1 MAKRLHKIGLVA
13 LLILGSAILLFSCKS
28 KPMVAIESLDAIK
41 TEESENL
48 TIIMSENGRKSYLFR
63 TPLLEG
69 YTLGRDPYR
78 EFRKGISITTYQDDS
93 LTTVNAVLVA
103 NYAIYY
109 ENRKLWEAKGDV
121 VITKHDGTRLYTQ
134 QLFWNSITKRIYS
147 NVDTRLVTETDE
159 VIGEGFESDEEMTEP
174 RFRRWK
180 GKMQVDTEQLRNN
193 SDEDDAKSESKS
205 ESKSSEK
212 NSESHK
218 SISTP
223 ARDNTPK
230 KAPGIESNAKVPK
243 SPNRLNDP
251 NNTMAPN
258 RVATPKKANNR
269 PGASQ
274 QINGAPQGVSTP
286 PQQSLRREREA
297 RGNSMGEPPMRS
309 RRPQNPAMEPGK
321 AQMQSARNS
330 GAMKADAM
338 KSDAMKTSA
347 VESDAVKP
355 DTK

>member
-1 MAKRLHKIGLVA
+1 MVKRLHTVLKVA
-13 LLILGSAILLFSCKS
+13 LLISGSAILLFSCKS
-28 KPMVAIESLDAIK
+28 KQDVGSESLDAIK

-48 TIIMSENGRKSYLFR
+48 TIIMSENGRKSYLFK

-147 NVDTRLVTETDE
+147 NVDTKLVTDTDE
-159 VIGEGFESDEEMTEP
+159 VIGEGFESDEAMTEP

-193 SDEDDAKSESKS
+193 SADNNKTDEQDKDNVGAAKCDDGAKSAAKETSGSKKQESK
-205 ESKSSEK
+205 
-212 NSESHK
+212 
-218 SISTP
+218 P
-223 ARDNTPK
+223 AK
-230 KAPGIESNAKVPK
+230 KLA
-243 SPNRLNDP
+243 SPP
-251 NNTMAPN
+251 
-258 RVATPKKANNR
+258 VIK
-269 PGASQ
+269 
-274 QINGAPQGVSTP
+274 
-286 PQQSLRREREA
+286 RERG
-297 RGNSMGEPPMRS
+297 GNNGFDAQPIKPGVNQRPVMNMGNTDI
-309 RRPQNPAMEPGK
+309 QVGK
-321 AQMQSARNS
+321 QMGNL
-330 GAMKADAM
+330 K
-338 KSDAMKTSA
+338 K
-347 VESDAVKP
+347 
-355 DTK
+355 DTE